1 MAYVEHRVHGGSESW
16 RVGWRQDGRK
26 QQQTFH
32 DPAEADN
39 FRLLVVGS
47 GEQWPRGWVP
57 GQGWADDLGV
67 RGPLFRDWAEKA
79 ITARRR
85 ASERT
90 KADYRRDLTKHVY
103 PHFGDVPLDLIND
116 EHVTRWIEALVASG
130 LASKT
135 ISNIQ
140 GMVSSIIDDAKTNR
154 PPLVDHNVFVSC
166 LENLPTVRTE
176 EMVFLTPAEF
186 AAILKHI
193 PDWYQPLAQLLAGTG
208 LRFGEATALR
218 VRDVDLFGTRPSLT
232 VVRAW
237 KRQPDQTYK
246 TGEPKTR
253 RSRRTIALSAQL
265 IDILLPLVAGKRGTD
280 LVIASVNG
288 HQMLGATFHDV
299 AWAPAVAR
307 ARVCDTHLAE
317 QVTARTVRRR
327 KPAPCTCPGVLDK
340 KPRVHDLRHSHASW
354 LIAEGH
360 PLPAISRR
368 LGHASI
374 TTTVD
379 RYGHLMPDLD
389 DAINASVDRALIPH

>member
-1 MAYVEHRVHGGSESW
+1 MAYIEHRQQGGNESW
-16 RVGWRQDGRK
+16 RVCWRETGRK
-26 QQQTFH
+26 QQQTFY
-32 DPAEADN
+32 DAEVAEN
-39 FRLLVVGS
+39 FRLFVEGS
-47 GEQWPRGWVP
+47 GNRWPRGWIR
-57 GQGWADDLGV
+57 GKGWADDQDSHA
-67 RGPLFRDWAEKA
+67 PLFRDWAEEA

-85 ASERT
+85 ASDRT

-103 PHFGDVPLDLIND
+103 PHVGDVPVDLITD
-116 EHVTRWIEALVASG
+116 KHVSKWVDALVASG
-130 LASKT
+130 LAAKT

-140 GMVSSIIDDAKTNR
+140 GMVSSIIDDARTHR
-154 PPLVDHNVFVSC
+154 PPLVDHNVFASC
-166 LENLPTVRTE
+166 LDNLPGVRTE

-186 AAILKHI
+186 DTVLAAI
-193 PDWYQPLAQLLAGTG
+193 PDWYRPLAQLLFGTG

-218 VRDVDLFGTRPSLT
+218 VRDLDLLGTRPTLT

-253 RSRRTIALSAQL
+253 RSRRTISLSPQL
-265 IDILLPLVAGKRGTD
+265 VDILLPLAAGKRGTE
-280 LVIASVNG
+280 LVITSANG

-307 ARVCDTHLAE
+307 ARVCDMHFAE
-317 QVTARTVRRR
+317 QVAAKTVKRR
-327 KPAPCTCPGVLDK
+327 KPQPCTCPGVLDK

-354 LIAEGH
+354 LISEGH
-360 PLPAISRR
+360 PLLAVSRR

-374 TTTVD
+374 TTTAD

-389 DAINASVDRALIPH
+389 DAINASIDRALTRH